1 MGRCGAPCTGAQSEG
16 DYALVVDECRA
27 IFTGNAR
34 PSADLLRARL
44 EELASQ
50 ERFEDAARVRDRFLQ
65 LVRGAARAQRLAP
78 LVRSPEIVGARRSD
92 LGGWELVSIRH
103 GRLAGTAV
111 SPRGADPMPY
121 VRSMQATAEVVPP
134 STPERP
140 SALTEE
146 TEILLRWLE
155 APGVRIVELDGT
167 WTCPVG
173 GAGSVRSELEPA
185 VASAHDVVGF
195 DNDVPP
201 PRPGPARGGAA
212 GHSGGLRRAG

>member
-1 MGRCGAPCTGAQSEG
+1 
-16 DYALVVDECRA
+16 
-27 IFTGNAR
+27 
-34 PSADLLRARL
+34 
-44 EELASQ
+44 
-50 ERFEDAARVRDRFLQ
+50 
-65 LVRGAARAQRLAP
+65 
-78 LVRSPEIVGARRSD
+78 
-92 LGGWELVSIRH
+92 
-103 GRLAGTAV
+103 
-111 SPRGADPMPY
+111 MPY

-146 TEILLRWLE
+146 TETLLRWLE

-201 PRPGPARGGAA
+201 PRPGPGGAGGRSGRAGAA
-212 GHSGGLRRAG
+212 GHGSGLRRAG

>member
-1 MGRCGAPCTGAQSEG
+1 M
-16 DYALVVDECRA
+16 
-27 IFTGNAR
+27 
-34 PSADLLRARL
+34 
-44 EELASQ
+44 
-50 ERFEDAARVRDRFLQ
+50 
-65 LVRGAARAQRLAP
+65 
-78 LVRSPEIVGARRSD
+78 
-92 LGGWELVSIRH
+92 H
-103 GRLAGTAV
+103 
-111 SPRGADPMPY
+111 Y

-185 VASAHDVVGF
+185 VASAHEVVGF

-201 PRPGPARGGAA
+201 SRPGPGGGGAA
-212 GHSGGLRRAG
+212 GHGGGLRRAG